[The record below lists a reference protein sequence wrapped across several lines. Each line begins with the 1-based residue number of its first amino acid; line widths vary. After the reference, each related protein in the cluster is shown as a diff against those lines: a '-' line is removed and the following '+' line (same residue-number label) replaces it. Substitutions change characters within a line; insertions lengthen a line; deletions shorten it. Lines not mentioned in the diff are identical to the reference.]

1 MMRTLWQ
8 RWLKKRFRME
18 QSTILNQRDILIFL
32 HPQGILF
39 LLLTVITFIAGIN
52 YANNLILGFCFL
64 ITSLLCMSVYLSFK
78 QLHQLKLEIV
88 CPEVGQVNHVL
99 QIQLQFKQSNQAI
112 RYLMIHLP
120 ESQQRILLNEMSG
133 NIALEFTPTTRGA
146 FELPRIKIMSSYPF
160 GIVQAWTYLQVT
172 QKIWIAPASIS
183 IEMEDKYV
191 QLKQQHDLDDFREL
205 QTYREGDTLQHVS
218 WKHLARGQGWLT
230 KQFEPHIEHN
240 QLVID
245 YSALPGHEHEQKL
258 SWMMH
263 LIEMSEQADRSFLL
277 ILPQTHLKPSMG
289 AKHSIQARKL
299 LAQA

>member
-1 MMRTLWQ
+1 MRTLWQ

-18 QSTILNQRDILIFL
+18 QSTILKQRDILIFL

-39 LLLTVITFIAGIN
+39 LLLIVITFIAGIN

-78 QLHQLKLEIV
+78 QLHQLKLEIF

-99 QIQLQFKQSNQAI
+99 RIQLQFKQSNHAI

-120 ESQQRILLNEMSG
+120 ESQQCILLNEMSDS
-133 NIALEFTPTTRGA
+133 IILEFIPTTRGA

-245 YSALPGHEHEQKL
+245 YSALPSHEHEQKL

-263 LIEMSEQADRSFLL
+263 LIEMSEQADRSFSL

>member
-1 MMRTLWQ
+1 
-8 RWLKKRFRME
+8 
-18 QSTILNQRDILIFL
+18 
-32 HPQGILF
+32 
-39 LLLTVITFIAGIN
+39 
-52 YANNLILGFCFL
+52 
-64 ITSLLCMSVYLSFK
+64 MSVYLSFK
-78 QLHQLKLEIV
+78 QLHQLKLEIF

-99 QIQLQFKQSNQAI
+99 QIQLQFKQSNHAI

-133 NIALEFTPTTRGA
+133 NIALEFTPTARGA
-146 FELPRIKIMSSYPF
+146 FELPRIKIISSYPF

-240 QLVID
+240 QLMID
-245 YSALPGHEHEQKL
+245 YSALPSHEHEQKL

-263 LIEMSEQADRSFLL
+263 LIEKSEQADRSFSL